1 MYIQYIY
8 TYTYIYVYMYI
19 YVYIR
24 IYIYIYIYMYVCM
37 YVYMFVC
44 IYAGEPRDPAK
55 FVWGD
60 RGERV
65 KAVSSNCLY
74 NSLNVLFTAIN
85 QHTNNTKYHPELNMD

>member
-1 MYIQYIY
+1 
-8 TYTYIYVYMYI
+8 
-19 YVYIR
+19 
-24 IYIYIYIYMYVCM
+24 MYVCM

-44 IYAGEPRDPAK
+44 IYAGEPRDAAK